1 MKKNM
6 GSPDRI
12 LRLIVVAALVL
23 LNVTGTITGLWA
35 TVAIVAAVIF
45 TLTSITGF
53 CPIYALIGVK
63 TCKA

>member
-45 TLTSITGF
+45 TVTSITGF